1 MIVNI
6 NKEFAIRRLFIHI
19 LFKIQLLNLINN
31 QCVIYLKNN
40 PSRENRKNLVTGS
53 ISLPVENRCS

>member
-1 MIVNI
+1 MIVDI
-6 NKEFAIRRLFIHI
+6 NKEFAIRQLFIHI

-31 QCVIYLKNN
+31 QCVIYFKNN

>member
-1 MIVNI
+1 MIVDI

-40 PSRENRKNLVTGS
+40 PSRENRENLVNGDS
-53 ISLPVENRCS
+53 SFLLENRCR